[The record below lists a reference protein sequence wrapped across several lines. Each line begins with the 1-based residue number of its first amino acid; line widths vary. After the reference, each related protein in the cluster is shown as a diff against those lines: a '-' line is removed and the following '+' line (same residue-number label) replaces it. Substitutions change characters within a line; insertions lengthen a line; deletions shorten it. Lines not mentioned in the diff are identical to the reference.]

1 MNEDHCIGNTSREF
15 CYNWRKEKLNYQL
28 RLCEMLIQ
36 ENVRNTFKLKDD
48 FGQVIEK
55 KKKVNANFLFKF
67 RFNLDRVEEKQQ
79 KIKLK
84 KLSLLSPNSVY
95 IKF

>member
-55 KKKVNANFLFKF
+55 KVNANFLFKF

>member
-55 KKKVNANFLFKF
+55 KKVNANFLFKF